1 MHKLLSVDD
10 SKAVHSFINDCLKES
25 AYEIHHVYDGKQA
38 LEILFEGNKQKFDLI
53 LLDWEMPI
61 MQGPEVLKEIRSR
74 GVHTPILMLTSKN
87 DPSDIQKVLELGA
100 NEYLMKPFTPDL
112 IQEKIKTT
120 LELAA

>member
-74 GVHTPILMLTSKN
+74 GVRTPILMLTSKN
-87 DPSDIQKVLELGA
+87 DPNDIQKVLELGA

-120 LELAA
+120 LEMAA